1 MIAKWSVTAAALVL
15 GLLGSGCASMGHV
28 QTADTLGEGK
38 FQFAFEPG
46 LQGTG
51 ILSESSAE
59 ASANDIDF
67 DDDDGDG
74 SDLEGIIYPH
84 IDFALR
90 YGVSER
96 VDLGVR
102 FGSSLA
108 ELQAKILLTQPGDP
122 DLAISLAPSLSG
134 VYFGTGDEDVGY
146 TNLALPLLIG
156 FKTDGGSEFVLGPR
170 VIGTRVSGGIG
181 NDSGS
186 INVLSVGASV
196 GFALRVAN
204 GFRLM
209 PEVAF
214 SVPVVGSVNSSSSD
228 SEVISGFDTG
238 FLQFKL
244 GFLFGAGRPVRP
256 APPPE
261 AAFE

>member
-1 MIAKWSVTAAALVL
+1 MSVKWSVAAAALVL

-51 ILSESSAE
+51 ILSEDGSE
-59 ASANDIDF
+59 VSANDIDF
-67 DDDDGDG
+67 DDDDDDSGLDG
-74 SDLEGIIYPH
+74 VIYPH

-122 DLAISLAPSLSG
+122 DLAISLAPALSG

-146 TNLALPLLIG
+146 TNLSLPLLIG

-256 APPPE
+256 AAPPE
-261 AAFE
+261 PEFE